1 MTTIRAFSTD
11 QERLESFGQQLNQVY
26 ASVRLEMGEDDVERL
41 RKLNR
46 WSRASEVAGRA
57 LIHLSFEP
65 VGFTSGVLALWLH
78 KQLQATEIGHPVL
91 HGCYDAFLDKSDP
104 MHSTNYSWDIP
115 IDEEAWDR
123 GHNRSHH
130 PYTNVVGKDC
140 DVHFG
145 PVRLNARVPHE
156 PAHYVQVPYTL
167 FVMWP
172 CFALGMNTHFTGL
185 LDITREKRD
194 FLPDRSW
201 KSFKG
206 AAKMALRKALPHYG
220 KEYVFYPALAG
231 PLWWKVALGNWTAG
245 TLRNVYSAASIFCG
259 HIGPDVADYPEG
271 YKARSRGHWYE
282 MQVRSAQ
289 NFEVPYPVSVLC
301 GGLDYQI
308 EHHLF
313 PKLPPERLRQIA
325 PEVQRI
331 CAEHGVRYTTGSW
344 GAILGGAFS
353 TLWTLSFPQE
363 ALTTQTQPAMT
374 PAAA

>member
-1 MTTIRAFSTD
+1 MPSQTFAS
-11 QERLESFGQQLNQVY
+11 EEARLDSFAKALNQVY
-26 ASVRLEMGEDDVERL
+26 ADVRAEMGPSDVAHL

-46 WSRASEVAGRA
+46 FSRGSEVVGRV

-65 VGFTSGVLALWLH
+65 IGFASGVLALWLH

-91 HGCYDAFLDKSDP
+91 HGCYDHLVDDSDP

-123 GHNRSHH
+123 GHNRRHH
-130 PYTNVVGKDC
+130 PYTNVVGKDA

-156 PAHYVQVPYTL
+156 RVHYVQVPYTL

-172 CFALGMNTHFTGL
+172 NFALGMNTHFTGL
-185 LDITREKRD
+185 LDITREERD

-201 KSFKG
+201 KSFKT
-206 AAKMALRKALPHYG
+206 ALKMFGRKALPHYG
-220 KEYVFYPALAG
+220 KEYVFYPMLAG
-231 PLWWKVALGNWTAG
+231 PFWWKVAMGNWAAG

-259 HIGPDVADYPEG
+259 HIGEDVADYPVG
-271 YKARSRGHWYE
+271 TKARGRGHWYE
-282 MQVRSAQ
+282 MQVTSAQ
-289 NFEVPYPVSVLC
+289 NFQVPYALSVLC
-301 GGLDYQI
+301 GGLDFQI

-325 PEVQRI
+325 PDVQRI
-331 CAEHGVRYTTGSW
+331 CAEHDVPYKTGSW
-344 GAILGGAFS
+344 PKILGDAFKQ
-353 TLWTLSFPQE
+353 LYKLSFPNPESRSVAVPSRQ
-363 ALTTQTQPAMT
+363 AV
-374 PAAA
+374 AA